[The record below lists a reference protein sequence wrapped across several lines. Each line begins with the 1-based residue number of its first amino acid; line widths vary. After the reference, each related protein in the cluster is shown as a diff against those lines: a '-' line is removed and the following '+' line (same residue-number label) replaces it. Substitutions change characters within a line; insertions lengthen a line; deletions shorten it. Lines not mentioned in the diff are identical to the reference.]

1 MSKSDLNCS
10 FCGKKKDQT
19 SLLIAGIDAHICD
32 ICNKPFQYASDLKQ
46 HLNRSA
52 CGKKALEDSEVFVQ
66 HALDNHEL
74 SKESVEMVSHDQDE
88 ITTDHQME
96 DNQENEKIIKSLKRK
111 RKQIIHTREE
121 F

>member
-1 MSKSDLNCS
+1 MSKNCIKRENPLQNNPWDVPNIQE
-10 FCGKKKDQT
+10 FLFYNCPE
-19 SLLIAGIDAHICD
+19 CD
-32 ICNKPFQYASDLKQ
+32 VRVK
-46 HLNRSA
+46 
-52 CGKKALEDSEVFVQ
+52 DSEVFVQ
-66 HALDNHEL
+66 HALDNHKL

-96 DNQENEKIIKSLKRK
+96 DNQESEKIIKSSKRK